1 MKYLVLFSFITFRA
15 LAYECSIQTEFYRSL
30 PVFLGTTGTMEIS
43 TEKILVLNNRG
54 TGVLTETKANVTRY
68 FYPGER
74 IESHILK
81 TIEENGDVLVTAV
94 PKYFN
99 CNVRHAHL
107 RGNKIVSLSYCSVDG
122 CRHLNPEVCEVLTK
136 NFSEDQVRGAKN
148 PLATIF
154 ETETQVKAMT
164 RPLHQESSDL
174 MKEFHKLEGHSPR
187 VLGVSMT
194 EFETEDGISPT
205 FGLLQLGGILASETD
220 YCRRLEKQALFW
232 KKDMRPSKFLK
243 PIKPSKGF

>member
-1 MKYLVLFSFITFRA
+1 MKFLILAFFSLNA

-43 TEKILVLNNRG
+43 TEKILVLTNRG
-54 TGVLTETKANVTRY
+54 TGVQTETKANVTRY

-74 IESHILK
+74 IETHIIK
-81 TIEENGDVLVTAV
+81 TLEENGDVYVTTA

-107 RGNKIVSLSYCSVDG
+107 RGNKVVSLSYCSVDG
-122 CRHLNPEVCEVLTK
+122 CRHINPQVCEVLMK
-136 NFSEDQVRGAKN
+136 NFNEDKVRGARS

-154 ETETQVKAMT
+154 EVETQVKAMT
-164 RPLHQESSDL
+164 KSYHQESSVF
-174 MKEFHKLEGHSPR
+174 MREFHKLEGHSPR

-194 EFETEDGISPT
+194 EYETEEGTSAT

-220 YCRRLEKQALFW
+220 YCRRLQKQALFW
-232 KKDMRPSKFLK
+232 KEDMRPSKFLK
-243 PIKPSKGF
+243 TSGP

>member
-1 MKYLVLFSFITFRA
+1 MKFAFLLFIISFKS

-43 TEKILVLNNRG
+43 TEKILVLTNRG
-54 TGVLTETKANVTRY
+54 TGVQTETKANVTRY

-74 IESHILK
+74 IESHIIK
-81 TIEENGDVLVTAV
+81 TLEENGDVLVTTA

-122 CRHLNPEVCEVLTK
+122 CRHVNPQVCEVLTK
-136 NFSEDQVRGAKN
+136 NFSEDKVRGARN

-154 ETETQVKAMT
+154 ELETQVKAMT
-164 RPLHQESSDL
+164 KSNHQEGSVL
-174 MKEFHKLEGHSPR
+174 MREFHKLEGHSPR

-194 EFETEDGISPT
+194 EYETEEGTSAT
-205 FGLLQLGGILASETD
+205 FGLLQLGAILASETD
-220 YCRRLEKQALFW
+220 YCRRIQKQALFW
-232 KKDMRPSKFLK
+232 KEDMRPSKFLK
-243 PIKPSKGF
+243 PKNP

>member
-1 MKYLVLFSFITFRA
+1 MKYLITLILLSFNA

-43 TEKILVLNNRG
+43 TEKILVLTNRG
-54 TGVLTETKANVTRY
+54 TGVITDTKANVTRY
-68 FYPGER
+68 YYPGER
-74 IESHILK
+74 IESHIIK
-81 TIEENGDVLVTAV
+81 TIEENGDVLVTTV

-122 CRHLNPEVCEVLTK
+122 CRHLNPDVCEVLTK
-136 NFSEDQVRGAKN
+136 NFNEDMVRSARN

-154 ETETQVKAMT
+154 ETESQVKAMT
-164 RPLHQESSDL
+164 KGNHQENSVL
-174 MKEFHKLEGHSPR
+174 MREYHKLEGHSPR
-187 VLGVSMT
+187 LLGVSMT
-194 EFETEDGISPT
+194 EFETEEGTSPT

-220 YCRRLEKQALFW
+220 YCRRLTRESLFW
-232 KKDMRPSKFLK
+232 RPDMRPSKFLK
-243 PIKPSKGF
+243 PQKK